1 MLLKIDKL
9 EVSVNDREIIRNYN
23 LKINKGEIHAV
34 MGPNGC
40 GKSTLAKTIM
50 GDSNYQI
57 NKGAIFFEKQDITK
71 LKTDERANKGIFL
84 AMQSPIEIEGVLN
97 IDFLRSMMSSKNKA
111 NVLTNQLM
119 KEVNEAL
126 IDLKMDDD
134 ILSRSVNAGFS
145 GGERK
150 KNEILQMK
158 LLKPKLVILDEID
171 SGLDID
177 SLKIV
182 AHNINQYKKE
192 FPQSSL
198 LIITHYPRI
207 LEFIKPDYVHI
218 MTCGKIVKSG
228 DYSLA
233 LAIEEKGYKEI
244 NSKKKN
250 LE

>member
-182 AHNINQYKKE
+182 AHNINQYKNK

>member
-244 NSKKKN
+244 NSKKK
-250 LE
+250 ES